1 MSLYICRFVILLG
14 LNIACNALEESS
26 GRSFSPFLDW
36 KSESSHLDE
45 ILGIGAVTPAETT
58 GRPSIPHYAPP
69 TMNSRVFYPSAPP
82 ANLAMGT
89 STMFQPHHEQLLT
102 NVHVAPTLSEYGNA
116 PGHYRNSASADFT
129 PFQWPA
135 SQYGESSQS
144 VPTGSSQDPFHYNL
158 GWNTFTNGFSSQEYT
173 NELPSIHAPGNRRLM
188 TMKDLNSHTHQS
200 ENMDQP
206 LASDETT
213 TWQLSTARDEDHV
226 PSTRNAIWTR
236 PIPKKFRARP
246 PDPQVMVENRLGEIS
261 LPAISNT
268 IRPVDQQPKRS
279 SDDMTRYSDA
289 GRMIQTQH
297 KNMKIQREHSM
308 RNIFKFD
315 YGVFGRHNPSVK
327 EKERINALNALTEPL
342 PNRQLQI
349 SDDKPQEFYE
359 KFCQLF
365 HIRGTLGKNKKTIK
379 QKLKEDATRV
389 HNRRALFNSAVDQ
402 IMYMKDYWYRFW
414 EEKYKIQFH
423 SIGFVREKYCSGTV
437 VERDFVLFIFYVD
450 MIGTIIRHGEEIKPD
465 GRQGTR
471 SIPMELAIKFYE
483 ATGKIKWS
491 YQDDPLLFE
500 RYALVQ
506 SEQGSGAQKLT
517 QKSVS
522 DRLWMSIESLVGLP
536 GYENLYTMFFLTGP
550 GGGHQLAT
558 KGFFNDVFCHSITTL
573 NQRLFNYY
581 NSRI

>member
-1 MSLYICRFVILLG
+1 
-14 LNIACNALEESS
+14 
-26 GRSFSPFLDW
+26 
-36 KSESSHLDE
+36 
-45 ILGIGAVTPAETT
+45 
-58 GRPSIPHYAPP
+58 
-69 TMNSRVFYPSAPP
+69 
-82 ANLAMGT
+82 
-89 STMFQPHHEQLLT
+89 
-102 NVHVAPTLSEYGNA
+102 
-116 PGHYRNSASADFT
+116 
-129 PFQWPA
+129 
-135 SQYGESSQS
+135 
-144 VPTGSSQDPFHYNL
+144 
-158 GWNTFTNGFSSQEYT
+158 
-173 NELPSIHAPGNRRLM
+173 
-188 TMKDLNSHTHQS
+188 
-200 ENMDQP
+200 
-206 LASDETT
+206 
-213 TWQLSTARDEDHV
+213 
-226 PSTRNAIWTR
+226 
-236 PIPKKFRARP
+236 
-246 PDPQVMVENRLGEIS
+246 MVENRLGEIS

-279 SDDMTRYSDA
+279 SDDMARYTDA

-297 KNMKIQREHSM
+297 KNMKIQREYSM

-359 KFCQLF
+359 KFL
-365 HIRGTLGKNKKTIK
+365 
-379 QKLKEDATRV
+379 
-389 HNRRALFNSAVDQ
+389 DQ

-491 YQDDPLLFE
+491 YQEDPLLFE

>member
-1 MSLYICRFVILLG
+1 APQERRLMHEAPSNVFDICRFVILLG

-36 KSESSHLDE
+36 KSESSHLDD

-144 VPTGSSQDPFHYNL
+144 LEYVHK
-158 GWNTFTNGFSSQEYT
+158 WVSSQEYT

-226 PSTRNAIWTR
+226 PLTRNAIWAR
-236 PIPKKFRARP
+236 PIPKNFRARP

-289 GRMIQTQH
+289 TQH
-297 KNMKIQREHSM
+297 KNMKIKE
-308 RNIFKFD
+308 NIQCAT
-315 YGVFGRHNPSVK
+315 YLNSITESLV

-379 QKLKEDATRV
+379 QKLKEDA
-389 HNRRALFNSAVDQ
+389 LVDQ

-517 QKSVS
+517 QKVTKIFI
-522 DRLWMSIESLVGLP
+522 RV
-536 GYENLYTMFFLTGP
+536 FLTGP